1 MPSFYILRNALL
13 LNLPQVC
20 NQNHCF
26 PREKKKSQIQ
36 EKLIYRPRSAHCFS
50 WVPAGKAFLF
60 LLHTHFGVLLC
71 PCLALVEEAA
81 AECSYLRHR
90 YTAAVHK
97 ESNKHT
103 Y

>member
-26 PREKKKSQIQ
+26 PREKKKVRY
-36 EKLIYRPRSAHCFS
+36 KRSLSTDHVLHPC

-60 LLHTHFGVLLC
+60 LLHTHFGVLPC

-81 AECSYLRHR
+81 AECNYLRHR